1 MYRFGLRTASRQ
13 ALSNLRA
20 PACRSAPRRLAST
33 ASPADRPSS
42 WKGSALRWGLAVA
55 AVYYYNTS
63 TVFADELEA
72 QEPLTRTAPSSF
84 AESETPTVESV
95 VDKKR
100 QEPETKTQD
109 LNTASE
115 TRVVESATLKSQP
128 SIEAQTDAATA
139 SPEEELEE
147 DAPREAAFNP
157 ETGEI
162 NWDCPC
168 LGGMAHGPCGEEF
181 KAAFSCFVYSTDE
194 PKGMDCIDK
203 FQGMQECF
211 RKYPDHYGAE
221 LTDDDDEVAEDQA
234 SESDAPSAAQ
244 GQTFEE
250 HQAEAPEQHKAE
262 APEQHQAEA
271 PEQHKAEAPEQHKAE
286 APEQHKAEAP
296 EQHKAEAEG
305 SGLKVMEQSVADDG
319 VSKPSEVAVG
329 AGNKS
334 A

>member
-1 MYRFGLRTASRQ
+1 MYRSGLRTASRQ
-13 ALSNLRA
+13 ALSSLRT

-42 WKGSALRWGLAVA
+42 WKGSALRWMLAVA

-63 TVFADELEA
+63 TMFADNFEE

-84 AESETPTVESV
+84 AESGTPTVEAV
-95 VDKKR
+95 VDKQR
-100 QEPETKTQD
+100 QELETKTKD

-115 TRVVESATLKSQP
+115 TRVAESATLESQP
-128 SIEAQTDAATA
+128 STEAQTDAATA
-139 SPEEELEE
+139 SSEEDLEE

-221 LTDDDDEVAEDQA
+221 LIDDDDEVAEGQA
-234 SESDAPSAAQ
+234 LESDAPSAVQ
-244 GQTFEE
+244 GQALEGDAPSAVQGQALEGDAPSAVQGQAFEE
-250 HQAEAPEQHKAE
+250 HQAEAPEQHKAS
-262 APEQHQAEA
+262 AER
-271 PEQHKAEAPEQHKAE
+271 
-286 APEQHKAEAP
+286 
-296 EQHKAEAEG
+296 
-305 SGLKVMEQSVADDG
+305 SGPKVVEQSVADDG
-319 VSKPSEVAVG
+319 ASKPSEIAVG
-329 AGNKS
+329 AGNKD

>member
-1 MYRFGLRTASRQ
+1 MYRSGLRTASRQ
-13 ALSNLRA
+13 ALSSLRA
-20 PACRSAPRRLAST
+20 PVCRSAPRRLAST

-63 TVFADELEA
+63 TVFLDELEEA

-95 VDKKR
+95 VEKKR
-100 QEPETKTQD
+100 QELESKTQD

-115 TRVVESATLKSQP
+115 TRVAESATLESQP
-128 SIEAQTDAATA
+128 STEAQTDAATA
-139 SPEEELEE
+139 SSEEDLEE

-221 LTDDDDEVAEDQA
+221 LIDDDDEAAENQA
-234 SESDAPSAAQ
+234 PESDAPSAVQ
-244 GQTFEE
+244 GQAFEE
-250 HQAEAPEQHKAE
+250 QQAETPEQHR
-262 APEQHQAEA
+262 AP
-271 PEQHKAEAPEQHKAE
+271 
-286 APEQHKAEAP
+286 
-296 EQHKAEAEG
+296 AEG
-305 SGLKVMEQSVADDG
+305 SRLKVVEQSVADDG
-319 VSKPSEVAVG
+319 ASKPSEVAV
-329 AGNKS
+329 S
-334 A
+334 AASKDA

>member
-1 MYRFGLRTASRQ
+1 MYRSGLRTASRQ
-13 ALSNLRA
+13 ALSSLRT

-42 WKGSALRWGLAVA
+42 WKGFALRWGLAVA

-63 TVFADELEA
+63 TVFADNFEA

-84 AESETPTVESV
+84 AESGTPTVESV
-95 VDKKR
+95 VDKQR
-100 QEPETKTQD
+100 QELETKTKD

-115 TRVVESATLKSQP
+115 TRVAESATLESQP
-128 SIEAQTDAATA
+128 STEAQTDAATA
-139 SPEEELEE
+139 SPEEDLEE

-221 LTDDDDEVAEDQA
+221 LTDDDDEVAEGQA
-234 SESDAPSAAQ
+234 FESDAPSAVQ
-244 GQTFEE
+244 GQAFEE
-250 HQAEAPEQHKAE
+250 HQAE

-286 APEQHKAEAP
+286 APEQHKAEA
-296 EQHKAEAEG
+296 EE
-305 SGLKVMEQSVADDG
+305 SGLKVVEQSVADDG
-319 VSKPSEVAVG
+319 ASKPSEIAVG
-329 AGNKS
+329 AGNKD

>member
-1 MYRFGLRTASRQ
+1 MYRSGLRTASRQ
-13 ALSNLRA
+13 ALSSLRT

-63 TVFADELEA
+63 TVFADNFEA
-72 QEPLTRTAPSSF
+72 QDVEPLTRTAPSSF
-84 AESETPTVESV
+84 AESGTPTVESV
-95 VDKKR
+95 VDKQR
-100 QEPETKTQD
+100 QELETKTKD

-115 TRVVESATLKSQP
+115 TRVAESATLESQP
-128 SIEAQTDAATA
+128 STEAQTDAATA
-139 SPEEELEE
+139 SPEEDQEE

-221 LTDDDDEVAEDQA
+221 LTDDDDEVAEGQA
-234 SESDAPSAAQ
+234 LESDAPSAVQ
-244 GQTFEE
+244 GQAFEE
-250 HQAEAPEQHKAE
+250 HQAE

-271 PEQHKAEAPEQHKAE
+271 PEQHKAEAEE
-286 APEQHKAEAP
+286 
-296 EQHKAEAEG
+296 
-305 SGLKVMEQSVADDG
+305 SGLKVVEQSVADDG
-319 VSKPSEVAVG
+319 ASKPSEIAVG
-329 AGNKS
+329 AGNKD

>member
-1 MYRFGLRTASRQ
+1 MYRSGLRTASRQ
-13 ALSNLRA
+13 ALSSLRA

-33 ASPADRPSS
+33 ASPADRPST
-42 WKGSALRWGLAVA
+42 WKGSALRWGLAFA

-63 TVFADELEA
+63 TVFADSFEA
-72 QEPLTRTAPSSF
+72 QEVEPLTRTAPSSF

-95 VDKKR
+95 VDKQRK
-100 QEPETKTQD
+100 EMETKTQG

-115 TRVVESATLKSQP
+115 TRVAESATLESQL
-128 SIEAQTDAATA
+128 STEAQTDAATA
-139 SPEEELEE
+139 SPEEDVEE

-234 SESDAPSAAQ
+234 PESDAPSTVQ
-244 GQTFEE
+244 GQASEE
-250 HQAEAPEQHKAE
+250 HEAEAPEQHKAS
-262 APEQHQAEA
+262 
-271 PEQHKAEAPEQHKAE
+271 
-286 APEQHKAEAP
+286 
-296 EQHKAEAEG
+296 AEG
-305 SGLKVMEQSVADDG
+305 SGLKVVEQVVADDG
-319 VSKPSEVAVG
+319 ASKPSETAVG
-329 AGNKS
+329 AGNKD

>member
-1 MYRFGLRTASRQ
+1 MYRSGLRTASRQ
-13 ALSNLRA
+13 ALSSLRT

-63 TVFADELEA
+63 TVFADNFEA

-84 AESETPTVESV
+84 AESGTPTVESV
-95 VDKKR
+95 VDKQR
-100 QEPETKTQD
+100 QELETKTKG

-115 TRVVESATLKSQP
+115 TRVAESATLESQP
-128 SIEAQTDAATA
+128 STETQTDAATA
-139 SPEEELEE
+139 SSEEDLEE

-221 LTDDDDEVAEDQA
+221 LTDDDDEVAEGQA
-234 SESDAPSAAQ
+234 LESDAPSAVQ
-244 GQTFEE
+244 GQAFEE
-250 HQAEAPEQHKAE
+250 HQAE

-271 PEQHKAEAPEQHKAE
+271 PEQHKASAE
-286 APEQHKAEAP
+286 E
-296 EQHKAEAEG
+296 
-305 SGLKVMEQSVADDG
+305 SGLKVVEQSVADDG
-319 VSKPSEVAVG
+319 ASKPSEIAVG
-329 AGNKS
+329 AGNKD

>member
-1 MYRFGLRTASRQ
+1 MYRSGLRTASRQ
-13 ALSNLRA
+13 ALSSLRT
-20 PACRSAPRRLAST
+20 PACRSVPRRLAST

-42 WKGSALRWGLAVA
+42 WKGFALRWGLAVA

-63 TVFADELEA
+63 TVFADNFEA

-84 AESETPTVESV
+84 AESGTPTVESV
-95 VDKKR
+95 VDKQR
-100 QEPETKTQD
+100 QELETKTKD

-115 TRVVESATLKSQP
+115 TRVAESATLESQP
-128 SIEAQTDAATA
+128 STEAQTDATAA
-139 SPEEELEE
+139 SPEEDLEE

-221 LTDDDDEVAEDQA
+221 LTDDDDEVAEGQA
-234 SESDAPSAAQ
+234 LESDAPSAVQ
-244 GQTFEE
+244 GQAFEE
-250 HQAEAPEQHKAE
+250 HQAE

-271 PEQHKAEAPEQHKAE
+271 PEQHKAEAEE
-286 APEQHKAEAP
+286 
-296 EQHKAEAEG
+296 
-305 SGLKVMEQSVADDG
+305 SGLKVVEQSVADDG
-319 VSKPSEVAVG
+319 ASKPSEIAVG
-329 AGNKS
+329 AGNKD